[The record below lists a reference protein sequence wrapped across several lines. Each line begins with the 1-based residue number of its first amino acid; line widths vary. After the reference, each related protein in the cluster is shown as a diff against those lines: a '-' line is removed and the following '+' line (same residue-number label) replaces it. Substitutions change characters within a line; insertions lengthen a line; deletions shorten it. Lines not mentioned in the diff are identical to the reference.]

1 VASGNDGLSPI
12 WPFLYYVMMGF
23 SFLFY
28 WPVTLALVSRGAPAP
43 VNATMMGVAY
53 LTLFVAS
60 NFMGRLGGLYET
72 LSPAMFWGLH
82 AAIAAA
88 GGLAVLVFGP
98 AITRGLRI
106 DTAASVIR
114 TTDRHPNVLL
124 ASDQE
129 R

>member
-1 VASGNDGLSPI
+1 
-12 WPFLYYVMMGF
+12 
-23 SFLFY
+23 
-28 WPVTLALVSRGAPAP
+28 
-43 VNATMMGVAY
+43 
-53 LTLFVAS
+53 
-60 NFMGRLGGLYET
+60 
-72 LSPAMFWGLH
+72 MFWGLH